1 MKTIVIKQSRLAFKV
16 SPEVAKCWRLL
27 MTADEALM
35 ELNRKCIREEM
46 LRIDRNIARLNYEY
60 KR

>member
-1 MKTIVIKQSRLAFKV
+1 
-16 SPEVAKCWRLL
+16 